1 MIAEEMEP
9 YEARPP
15 SYNIR
20 TLEGTLT
27 VHITQVIIKFVFIC
41 FLFNK
46 IEGKKE
52 KKKKKETNLRSLQL
66 KVLFR
71 ICTLE

>member
-20 TLEGTLT
+20 TLVGTST

-46 IEGKKE
+46 IEGKN
-52 KKKKKETNLRSLQL
+52 KKKKKQIFGPCN
-66 KVLFR
+66 
-71 ICTLE
+71 